1 MARKRTG
8 SKSKKKVAR
17 KKVAKR
23 PVARRK
29 PAKAAKRRKRVRVVE
44 ASAPKPETAGTVER
58 AGAMALLRAWS
69 PSRYS
74 VR

>member
-1 MARKRTG
+1 MARKRTS
-8 SKSKKKVAR
+8 SKTKKKVAR

-23 PVARRK
+23 TVARRK
-29 PAKAAKRRKRVRVVE
+29 PAKAAKKHKRVVK
-44 ASAPKPETAGTVER
+44 SSSPKPATTGTVVR

-74 VR
+74 TR